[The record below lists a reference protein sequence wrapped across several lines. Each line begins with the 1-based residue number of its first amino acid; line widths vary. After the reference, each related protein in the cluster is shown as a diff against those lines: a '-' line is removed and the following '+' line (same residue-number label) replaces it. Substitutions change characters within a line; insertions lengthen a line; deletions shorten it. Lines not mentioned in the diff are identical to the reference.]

1 MDLDPQLNRRSNYLS
16 IKFLGY
22 DLMPLDG
29 GVQCNTS
36 PFLAGCAY
44 RKEVSLLQP
53 RTDLQAS
60 GNSEMLEDVGS
71 HHIQNAFG
79 SQGSIGSVIL
89 RLRSSKFF
97 CRVSAQGH
105 MAYVSTTGEAFQHW
119 SPQIEGTSTQE
130 SRVLDMHPHV
140 QLCLGQRHSKSI
152 CFSLLTCALGP
163 LITLIRQWD

>member
-79 SQGSIGSVIL
+79 SQNAWDANSPTSGRVPEGL
-89 RLRSSKFF
+89 REKYLWFK
-97 CRVSAQGH
+97 
-105 MAYVSTTGEAFQHW
+105 
-119 SPQIEGTSTQE
+119 
-130 SRVLDMHPHV
+130 L
-140 QLCLGQRHSKSI
+140 QLVDFLK
-152 CFSLLTCALGP
+152 CF
-163 LITLIRQWD
+163 W